1 VVNYYRYNI
10 LSLITSGASTFTLI
24 LIVVNKDGDKFA
36 SKPGLVFVY
45 VNATPVR
52 VTLVRVSGNPDQRT
66 RVRAGTRTRVC
77 VYALRLIIFYI
88 LLKSLL
94 KCGGNF

>member
-1 VVNYYRYNI
+1 MVNYYRYNI